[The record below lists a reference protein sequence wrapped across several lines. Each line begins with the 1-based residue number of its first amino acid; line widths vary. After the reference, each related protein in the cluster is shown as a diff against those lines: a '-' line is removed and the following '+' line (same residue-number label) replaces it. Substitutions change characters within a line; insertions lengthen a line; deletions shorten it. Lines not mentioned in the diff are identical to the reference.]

1 MKQYVPG
8 PGEKVRKNKLVSNSL
23 VSYIFLSPYHKHFI
37 GNAYLLVGGYDGK
50 VPEVV
55 DFENPTTLVPEFEEL
70 PFPRVKSAGGLIS
83 GIMILCGGKNPLTK
97 SCITYKD
104 QQWTETHT
112 MTTRVGIISK
122 LAPLRASQELFLKDN
137 IKI

>member
-1 MKQYVPG
+1 M
-8 PGEKVRKNKLVSNSL
+8 SNSTVTYL
-23 VSYIFLSPYHKHFI
+23 FLSPFYKHFI

-55 DFENPTTLVPEFEEL
+55 DFENPTTFVPEFEEL
-70 PFPRVKSAGGLIS
+70 PNSKVKSAGGLIS

-104 QQWTETHT
+104 QQWIKTHT
-112 MTTRVGIISK
+112 MTTEVEFILNPALMTQILNLFPPSTFEFWNSDFSNEI
-122 LAPLRASQELFLKDN
+122 PIELLGLT
-137 IKI
+137 